1 VELRRRA
8 RKLHVQPDDGLTL
21 AERIRTKRERL
32 LQVGGSRPSA
42 NFYTF
47 SVSFNNIRYFNV
59 LSENQQ

>member
-32 LQVGGSRPSA
+32 LQVGGSKPTA

-47 SVSFNNIRYFNV
+47 SVSFNNIR
-59 LSENQQ
+59 